1 MPLEMAHKVI
11 LPQKKIMS
19 RSFLNSGTLKVNNS
33 LLQTVA
39 GHWPGTKDMQ
49 PGLVCFVF
57 KIIHVNQKIVN
68 EDFGHDLPILILWI

>member
-1 MPLEMAHKVI
+1 MWVLYIYIYCI
-11 LPQKKIMS
+11 LRKIS
-19 RSFLNSGTLKVNNS
+19 TRLFEIHTFNS

-39 GHWPGTKDMQ
+39 GHWSGTKDMQ

-57 KIIHVNQKIVN
+57 KIINVNKKIVN